1 MKKIIYI
8 FILVFLVF
16 GCSSNTNNDDHDQ
29 LQKQIDESQKEIESK
44 QQLDPE
50 TVKED
55 TVTSDD
61 QNQQNQ
67 KLKSCKLSGGEL
79 VDDGWAGKD
88 TGSNYCNQCRCMK
101 GVLACT
107 KMACLDN
114 DSSVKTSTKNNS
126 KEDYLKSESEDE
138 RRKKD
143 EEESKRTEQ
152 ERKEEERKKDE
163 VERKRDEE
171 QRKKDQS
178 NQNNSKDKKEAKAKP
193 YYEDNCMF
201 KPEIILKVYG
211 DVEDHKIDSV
221 QKAIDELD
229 IIASGIKVP
238 VYILLWEVEGE
249 KGLDKKSA
257 EILKDFIIS
266 KFFPNPSAD
275 DGMVKHV
282 TEDIINK
289 VQRETITADYYPES
303 CAAAMFIAATNVL
316 DFKNYLGKIV
326 FHEFHHV
333 WDSSF
338 YANSPQGDREN
349 PAWMN
354 EGMAEYDGL
363 IKSMAMNWT
372 NQNYF
377 NTEISNIKSKLISNP
392 SYIDIDKDIF
402 SFCDTCPLSSIERG
416 IVVVDYIMNNYVETD
431 FDTFANK
438 YYSDLN
444 KFGWEKAL
452 SNSVGDY
459 AVFKNSFKQ
468 YVLK

>member
-1 MKKIIYI
+1 M
-8 FILVFLVF
+8 
-16 GCSSNTNNDDHDQ
+16 
-29 LQKQIDESQKEIESK
+29 
-44 QQLDPE
+44 
-50 TVKED
+50 
-55 TVTSDD
+55 
-61 QNQQNQ
+61 
-67 KLKSCKLSGGEL
+67 
-79 VDDGWAGKD
+79 
-88 TGSNYCNQCRCMK
+88 R
-101 GVLACT
+101 
-107 KMACLDN
+107 
-114 DSSVKTSTKNNS
+114 
-126 KEDYLKSESEDE
+126 
-138 RRKKD
+138 
-143 EEESKRTEQ
+143 
-152 ERKEEERKKDE
+152 
-163 VERKRDEE
+163 
-171 QRKKDQS
+171 
-178 NQNNSKDKKEAKAKP
+178 
-193 YYEDNCMF
+193 
-201 KPEIILKVYG
+201 
-211 DVEDHKIDSV
+211 
-221 QKAIDELD
+221 KAINELD
-229 IIASGIKVP
+229 ITTSGIKVP

-289 VQRETITADYYPES
+289 VQRETITADYYSES

-338 YANSPQGDREN
+338 YANSPLGDREN
-349 PAWMN
+349 PAWMI

-363 IKSMAMNWT
+363 MKSMAMNWT

-402 SFCDTCPLSSIERG
+402 SFCDRCPVSSIERG
-416 IVVVDYIMNNYVETD
+416 IVVIDYIMSNYVETD

-444 KFGWEKAL
+444 KFGWKKAL
-452 SNSVGDY
+452 SNAVGDY

-468 YVLK
+468 YVFN